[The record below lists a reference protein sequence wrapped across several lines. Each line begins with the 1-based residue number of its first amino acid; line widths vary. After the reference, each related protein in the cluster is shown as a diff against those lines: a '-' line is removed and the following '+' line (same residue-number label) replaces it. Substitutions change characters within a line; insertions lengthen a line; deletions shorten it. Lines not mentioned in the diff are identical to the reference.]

1 MINSQVKQAY
11 LESKIMHDNNIS
23 DVQVWVDRI
32 WKDVDS
38 HSIFANIVLKVKTL
52 NILSQTSSTH
62 DDYSGFLPPSL
73 LWTLNRLAISVKSF
87 IHMNMPWKS
96 QPCMCE
102 SPISCFIPC
111 SF

>member
-1 MINSQVKQAY
+1 
-11 LESKIMHDNNIS
+11 MHDNNIS

-38 HSIFANIVLKVKTL
+38 HSIFANIVLKVKAL
-52 NILSQTSSTH
+52 NIFAKISSTYY
-62 DDYSGFLPPSL
+62 DYSGFPLPSL

-102 SPISCFIPC
+102 SLIFCFIPC